1 MDAKDPKDEDP
12 SLERLRD
19 LKELCRVWGPFE
31 ADVVKSFLES
41 NGIGCL
47 VRGRAVPFVYPF
59 TVDGMAEFKVFV
71 QEKDYETAKE
81 LMAAMPSPEEES
93 GPEEAR

>member
-1 MDAKDPKDEDP
+1 MDPKEPKDEDP
-12 SLERLRD
+12 ERERTRD

-31 ADVVKSFLES
+31 ADIVKSFLES
-41 NGIGCL
+41 NGINCL

-59 TVDGMAEFKVFV
+59 TVDGMAEFKIFV

-81 LMAAMPSPEEES
+81 LVAAMPPPEDED
-93 GPEEAR
+93 GPERPR